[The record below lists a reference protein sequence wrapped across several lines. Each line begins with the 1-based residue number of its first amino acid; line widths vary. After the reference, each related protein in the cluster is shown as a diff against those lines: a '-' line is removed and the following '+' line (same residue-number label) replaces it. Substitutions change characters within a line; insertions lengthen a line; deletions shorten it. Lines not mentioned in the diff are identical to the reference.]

1 MGPPHLAG
9 MATDE
14 ALSQLRIQEYYDDLS
29 KLNIPL
35 AHSRW
40 YNIDVASLL
49 NGISIIGYEVDS
61 DSGASLLLLEKS
73 AILCCPGSGRIH
85 HYPKNLIH
93 CFIDDSRSELK
104 NLDGIILKVE
114 LFSISPNEEQ
124 LCWECSCR
132 SELEVPEIQRKAASW
147 LTWLNQ

>member
-1 MGPPHLAG
+1 MDVLDSHTAFELMEVLLDLPQET
-9 MATDE
+9 TDPSE
-14 ALSQLRIQEYYDDLS
+14 RKAA
-29 KLNIPL
+29 K
-35 AHSRW
+35 
-40 YNIDVASLL
+40 
-49 NGISIIGYEVDS
+49 
-61 DSGASLLLLEKS
+61 LLLLEKS
-73 AILCCPGSGRIH
+73 AILCCPGSGRVH

-132 SELEVPEIQRKAASW
+132 SELEVPEIQRKSATW

>member
-1 MGPPHLAG
+1 MGPPILTG
-9 MATDE
+9 MSNDE

-29 KLNIPL
+29 KLDIPM
-35 AHSRW
+35 AHSQW

-49 NGISIIGYEVDS
+49 NGTSIIGYEVDS

-73 AILCCPGSGRIH
+73 AILCCPNTGRIH

-93 CFIDDSRSELK
+93 CFVDDSRSDLK
-104 NLDGIILKVE
+104 NCDGIILKAE

-124 LCWECSCR
+124 LSWECCCR
-132 SELEVPEIQRKAASW
+132 SELDVPEIQRKVSSW
-147 LTWLNQ
+147 LSWLNQ